1 VSGDENWYPFDGG
14 RGIGTAGSEG
24 GTILADDEHGL
35 GARITL
41 ERDCGTAP
49 FAITCGIYG
58 WMVHTRWFGEEAE
71 ARADYAAMKQALDAI
86 IQAIPL
92 ENDPDRAAR
101 DKDVMRRI
109 EAFVDRFR

>member
-1 VSGDENWYPFDGG
+1 
-14 RGIGTAGSEG
+14 
-24 GTILADDEHGL
+24 
-35 GARITL
+35 
-41 ERDCGTAP
+41 
-49 FAITCGIYG
+49 
-58 WMVHTRWFGEEAE
+58 
-71 ARADYAAMKQALDAI
+71 MKQALDAI